1 MRFVIAMMKHES
13 NTFSPVPT
21 RLDRFG
27 PDGAYF
33 GEDCVEAFEGG
44 NQAFSAYL
52 DLAREEGAEFTTPV
66 AATAL
71 PSGPVD
77 AEAYEAMAGAILAD
91 VGKGCDALLLDLH
104 GAMVSEAYDDG
115 EGELLTR
122 IREAAP
128 GLPIA
133 VALDLHTNL
142 TEDMVANCTAMVGY
156 KTYPHIDKYEVGAHA
171 GRILLGALAGE
182 VEPAMAWGNKPML
195 PHTLCMG
202 TDEGPMKDLV
212 DMARQAEETGE
223 VLAATAFGGFPLA
236 DIHNAGAS
244 AVVVADGNVSVAEA
258 VRDRLLDAAWERR
271 EAFVYHPEPLSDS
284 IARAKALEEGP
295 VLLIDHADNAA
306 SGGTQDTM
314 AVVAEIMRQGL
325 DDVAVAIVADPGA
338 VSELIEAGVGAEK
351 ILPLGGKVSMPALG
365 MQGRPHEVAGT
376 VRVISNGEFTVTGP
390 MNTGMKTTMGRSVML
405 DAGSIQFVVTER
417 NIEPW
422 DLGVFHNVGIDPT
435 RKKYLV
441 LKSRIHYR
449 AAFMPIAKHVIEC
462 DGVGVTGS
470 DYSMFKF
477 EKLRRPIYPLDD
489 MA

>member
-202 TDEGPMKDLV
+202 TERMPCW
-212 DMARQAEETGE
+212 E
-223 VLAATAFGGFPLA
+223 VSLFTAA
-236 DIHNAGAS
+236 
-244 AVVVADGNVSVAEA
+244 
-258 VRDRLLDAAWERR
+258 
-271 EAFVYHPEPLSDS
+271 
-284 IARAKALEEGP
+284 
-295 VLLIDHADNAA
+295 
-306 SGGTQDTM
+306 
-314 AVVAEIMRQGL
+314 
-325 DDVAVAIVADPGA
+325 
-338 VSELIEAGVGAEK
+338 
-351 ILPLGGKVSMPALG
+351 
-365 MQGRPHEVAGT
+365 
-376 VRVISNGEFTVTGP
+376 
-390 MNTGMKTTMGRSVML
+390 
-405 DAGSIQFVVTER
+405 
-417 NIEPW
+417 
-422 DLGVFHNVGIDPT
+422 
-435 RKKYLV
+435 
-441 LKSRIHYR
+441 
-449 AAFMPIAKHVIEC
+449 
-462 DGVGVTGS
+462 
-470 DYSMFKF
+470 
-477 EKLRRPIYPLDD
+477 LRTSS
-489 MA
+489 